1 MGIFDDEINDISLED
16 IGFVRTG
23 RNKWTYL
30 FTSDLA
36 VCRNGDLKFAYDEL
50 IYYPKKKLVK
60 TTYSKKEFKVD
71 DLHELKLLIDSL
83 NKSSITIEP
92 EIGKLLKF

>member
-1 MGIFDDEINDISLED
+1 MGIFDDEITDISLED
-16 IGFVRTG
+16 LGFIQSG

-30 FTSDLA
+30 FTSSFA
-36 VCRNGDLKFAYDEL
+36 VSESGDLKFAYDEL

-60 TTYSKKEFKVD
+60 TVHTKKEFKVD

>member
-1 MGIFDDEINDISLED
+1 MGIFDDEITDISLED
-16 IGFVRTG
+16 LGFIQSG

-30 FTSDLA
+30 FTSAFA
-36 VCRNGDLKFAYDEL
+36 VSESGDLKFAYDEL
-50 IYYPKKKLVK
+50 IYYPKKKIVK
-60 TTYSKKEFKVD
+60 TVHTKKEFKVN

>member
-16 IGFVRTG
+16 IGFVQTG

-30 FTSDLA
+30 FTSDFA
-36 VCRNGDLKFAYDEL
+36 VSENGDLKFVYDEL

-60 TTYSKKEFKVD
+60 TVITKRKFEVE

-83 NKSSITIEP
+83 NKSSITVDS

>member
-1 MGIFDDEINDISLED
+1 MGIFDDEITDISLED

-30 FTSDLA
+30 FTSDFA
-36 VCRNGDLKFAYDEL
+36 VNENGDLKFAYDEL

-60 TTYSKKEFKVD
+60 TTNTKRIFKVD
-71 DLHELKLLIDSL
+71 DLHELKLLVDSL
-83 NKSSITIEP
+83 NKSSITVDS

>member
-1 MGIFDDEINDISLED
+1 MGIFNDEITDISLED
-16 IGFVRTG
+16 IGFMRTG
-23 RNKWTYL
+23 RKKWTYL
-30 FTSDLA
+30 FTSDF
-36 VCRNGDLKFAYDEL
+36 VVNKNGDLKFAYDEL

>member
-1 MGIFDDEINDISLED
+1 MSES
-16 IGFVRTG
+16 
-23 RNKWTYL
+23 
-30 FTSDLA
+30 
-36 VCRNGDLKFAYDEL
+36 GDLKFAYDEL

-60 TTYSKKEFKVD
+60 TVCTKKEFKVD

-83 NKSSITIEP
+83 NKSSITVDS